1 MMLRKTFAAGLVTAI
16 ALMAISVATGA
27 PDNKNT
33 SSFTVTC
40 EGVPVLITTIEHSNA
55 AASFTSSGVAVVK
68 RISASETDTLSVE
81 GGPTLGPFT
90 DSFEEGASGQ
100 GFEDRL
106 VACDFDLTFTDTFTA
121 SKRFIAFFG
130 LDPNLTGATVTVT
143 ATITGTAW
151 VLLPGQ

>member
-1 MMLRKTFAAGLVTAI
+1 MQRSIIAAVATPI
-16 ALMAISVATGA
+16 ALLATSVAIGA

-40 EGVPVLITTIEHSNA
+40 EGVPVLITTIEHANGS
-55 AASFTSSGVAVVK
+55 ASFTSSGVAVVK
-68 RISASETDTLSVE
+68 RISGSETDTFAVE

-90 DSFEEGASGQ
+90 NAVEEGANGG

-106 VACDFDLTFTDTFTA
+106 VACDFELTFTDTFTA
-121 SKRFIAFFG
+121 NKRFIAFFD
-130 LDPNLTGATVTVT
+130 LDPSLTGAEVTVT

-151 VLLPGQ
+151 VVSPGQ